1 MSAMRDAVAQLTA
14 IYAKAGMPDRF
25 RAAFHDVPH
34 SFGPEMQ
41 EEAFAWLEKWL

>member
-1 MSAMRDAVAQLTA
+1 MRAAVDQLSA
-14 IYAKAGMPDRF
+14 IYAKAGIPQRF

-34 SFGPEMQ
+34 SFRPEMQ